1 MISFKQLEAIHW
13 VAALG
18 TFGAAAEKLHTSESA
33 ISKRISELE
42 AICGVALFD
51 RSLRTA
57 RLTRRGSEVLDYAK
71 AILEQRNQLLA
82 HLGKAEL
89 AVKRFR
95 VGVTELVAL
104 TWLPRLV
111 EAFHQAYPEVS
122 FEPEV
127 DLSTV
132 LCEKLHAGSIDL
144 AIVPPVF
151 GSANL
156 VVTPLKKLELSW
168 MCRPGL
174 VPAGVRQPLEEL
186 LMLPVLAQTG
196 KSGVDTVYDQW
207 FQQQGLHVRKIYAG
221 NSLVALAAL
230 TKAGIGISYLPSQ
243 YFQDLVDQGLL
254 QEVRS
259 TLPAPAIPYHAIYRA
274 DDEIAAFSAGVAKL
288 CVRMCDFA
296 RPRDTLSVPA
306 GKRPVAR
313 KGRGKA

>member
-13 VAALG
+13 VALLG

-51 RSLRTA
+51 RSLRNA
-57 RLTRRGSEVLDYAK
+57 RLTRRGMEVLDDAK
-71 AILEQRNQLLA
+71 SILELRNQLLA
-82 HLGKAEL
+82 RMGKAEL
-89 AVKRFR
+89 TVRRFR

-111 EAFHQAYPEVS
+111 EAFRAAYPDIS

-132 LCEKLHAGSIDL
+132 LCEKLEAGAIDL
-144 AIVPPVF
+144 AIVPPVYS
-151 GSANL
+151 GGNL

-174 VPAGVRQPLEEL
+174 VPAGVRQPLEQL
-186 LMLPVLAQTG
+186 LKLPVLAQTG

-207 FQQQGLHVRKIYAG
+207 FQQQGLHVKKIYAG

-230 TKAGIGISYLPSQ
+230 TKAGIGISYLPSL
-243 YFQDLVDQGLL
+243 YFQDLVAQGLL

-259 TLPAPAIPYHAIYRA
+259 NLPAPAIPYHAIYRA
-274 DDEIAAFSAGVAKL
+274 GDDIAAFSAGVAKL
-288 CVRMCDFA
+288 CVRMCDFSRPSDPPAAHA
-296 RPRDTLSVPA
+296 RP
-306 GKRPVAR
+306 AR
-313 KGRGKA
+313 ARARRNA